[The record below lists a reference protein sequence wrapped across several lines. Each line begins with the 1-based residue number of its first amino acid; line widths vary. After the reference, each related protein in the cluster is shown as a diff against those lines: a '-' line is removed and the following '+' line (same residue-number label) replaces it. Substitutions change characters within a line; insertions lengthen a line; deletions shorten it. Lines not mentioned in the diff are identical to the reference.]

1 MYYVYI
7 LHKYM
12 DLFVFYIGLIY
23 IYIYYFKSI
32 GVYFM
37 SYNILQL
44 KTSLENSTKLE
55 ENLYIER
62 GNIFY
67 L

>member
-1 MYYVYI
+1 
-7 LHKYM
+7 M